1 MTSSKLLLYK
11 RLLSTLLSQIVIIM
25 IFSWVKTNPY
35 HRHLHQKKVLSLHFF
50 FSIRVS
56 FTDTDNL
63 QDSGGKEGTI
73 FYSTLPLPPAHEH
86 SDIYLQLCMWDDYH
100 IFLIAPLVFTRLL
113 LDDIYHLIELPFDWL
128 MMWRLFLFVYVMICF
143 QLFCYSNFRMETGG
157 LELASTITLVLKANR
172 LTKCVSHPKKS
183 TWEEDKI

>member
-50 FSIRVS
+50 FCQGFFHGHWQLTGQRGK
-56 FTDTDNL
+56 
-63 QDSGGKEGTI
+63 GGDHLL
-73 FYSTLPLPPAHEH
+73 FYSTTSTRSRTFRHLFATLHVRWH
-86 SDIYLQLCMWDDYH
+86 H

-113 LDDIYHLIELPFDWL
+113 LDEIYHLIELLFDWL
-128 MMWRLFLFVYVMICF
+128 MMWYWFSFVCLLIWF
-143 QLFCYSNFRMETGG
+143 
-157 LELASTITLVLKANR
+157 
-172 LTKCVSHPKKS
+172 
-183 TWEEDKI
+183 